1 MSGDNWK
8 TILAR
13 RLLKNTA
20 PEEMMGIVDLFLPS
34 MVSALSKTQLKTFLK
49 LLFEKYLG
57 FLLRSMRREERAQ
70 LLKDLMPVVA
80 REFPLQDIDIEGA
93 VRLSQTHYP

>member
-1 MSGDNWK
+1 M
-8 TILAR
+8 LAR

-34 MVSALSKTQLKTFLK
+34 MASALSKTQLKAFLK

-57 FLLRSMRREERAQ
+57 FLLRGMRRDERAQ

-80 REFPLQDIDIEGA
+80 REFPLQDIDIEAA
-93 VRLSQTHYP
+93 VRMSQAHHP

>member
-1 MSGDNWK
+1 MSGESWK
-8 TILAR
+8 TVLAR

-34 MVSALSKTQLKTFLK
+34 MVGALSKTQLKAFLR

-57 FLLRSMRREERAQ
+57 FLLRGMRREERAQ
-70 LLKDLMPVVA
+70 LLSDLLPVIA
-80 REFPLQDIDIEGA
+80 REFPLQDIDIENA
-93 VRLSQTHYP
+93 VRMSQTHYP

>member
-1 MSGDNWK
+1 M
-8 TILAR
+8 LAR

-34 MVSALSKTQLKTFLK
+34 MVSALSKTQFQAFLK

-57 FLLRSMRREERAQ
+57 FLLHGMHREERARPLQ
-70 LLKDLMPVVA
+70 DLMPVIA
-80 REFPLQDIDIEGA
+80 CESPLPDIDIEGA
-93 VRLSQTHYP
+93 VRMSQTYHA

>member
-1 MSGDNWK
+1 MSVDGWK
-8 TILAR
+8 SALAR

-34 MVSALSKTQLKTFLK
+34 MVSALSRPQLKAFLR

-57 FLLRSMRREERAQ
+57 YMLRGMRREERAA
-70 LLKDLMPVVA
+70 LLKDLMPVIA
-80 REFPLQDIDIEGA
+80 REFPLSDIDMEAA
-93 VRLSQTHYP
+93 VRASQAHHK

>member
-8 TILAR
+8 TLLAR

-34 MVSALSKTQLKTFLK
+34 MVSALSKTQLKVFLR

-57 FLLRSMRREERAQ
+57 FLLRSMHREERAH
-70 LLKDLMPVVA
+70 LLKDLLPVIA
-80 REFPLQDIDIEGA
+80 REFPLQDIDIESA
-93 VRLSQTHYP
+93 VRMSQIHYP